1 MMSRYVIPGRYLH
14 VELCSKYIR
23 IFMTTDVKGYP
34 TLDDS
39 SLHSILTPDIIEGV
53 KKGLITSES
62 RLHHIK
68 ITSKGITFETVIHN
82 KELTPDQKIKLF
94 LNESS

>member
-1 MMSRYVIPGRYLH
+1 MILSYVIPSRYLH

-39 SLHSILTPDIIEGV
+39 FLHSILTPDIIEGV
-53 KKGLITSES
+53 KNGLITSES
-62 RLHHIK
+62 RLHNIK
-68 ITSKGITFETVIHN
+68 ITPKGITFLTVIYN

>member
-1 MMSRYVIPGRYLH
+1 MILSYVIPSRYLH
-14 VELCSKYIR
+14 VDISSKYI
-23 IFMTTDVKGYP
+23 IICKTTNVESYP

-39 SLHSILTPDIIEGV
+39 LIYSILTPDILEGV
-53 KKGLITSES
+53 RSSLVTGNS
-62 RLHHIK
+62 RLHNIK
-68 ITSKGITFETVIHN
+68 ITPKGITFLTVIYN